1 MSAEETGADA
11 GDDGTYGGRLRVCA
25 WPRREQDGSRVRL
38 IAEPELR
45 GWVIAEDDDVT
56 AFGKPGDVVCHPS
69 KAGPWSSLAG
79 AVKAGLGL
87 EKAHLVFRLDRETSG
102 VVLFAKTEKAASRLQ
117 RAMQD
122 GRILKTYLA
131 VLVGE
136 LRVDTAAGGPGDGG
150 RNAEGG
156 EVFVDQPLGDD
167 EASPVFVKTCV
178 RADGKVARSRFRP
191 LAAAGGF
198 TLAEVKIET
207 GRKHQ
212 IRAHAQW
219 LGFPVVGDKIYGP
232 DARCYLEFIAHGWT
246 PALAERLL
254 LPRQALHCARIALEG
269 NAAGLGAQAWRA
281 PLAEDVRA
289 FVRERMGA
297 EAAAALEAWESA
309 A

>member
-1 MSAEETGADA
+1 MISAGELQAWVFTEDEEVVA
-11 GDDGTYGGRLRVCA
+11 
-25 WPRREQDGSRVRL
+25 
-38 IAEPELR
+38 IN
-45 GWVIAEDDDVT
+45 
-56 AFGKPGDVVCHPS
+56 KPGDVVCHPS

-102 VVLFAKTEKAASRLQ
+102 IVLFAKTEKAASRLQ

-122 GRILKTYLA
+122 GRIRKTYLT
-131 VLVGE
+131 VLAGE
-136 LRVDTAAGGPGDGG
+136 LRVAAGTGEVAAAGM
-150 RNAEGG
+150 AEGD
-156 EVFVDQPLGDD
+156 VWVDQPLGDD

-178 RADGKVARSRFRP
+178 RADGKAARSRFRP
-191 LAAAGGF
+191 LVAAGGF

-232 DARCYLEFIAHGWT
+232 DARCYLEFIDHGWT
-246 PALAERLL
+246 LALAERLL
-254 LPRQALHCARIALEG
+254 HPRQALHCARIALEG

-281 PLAEDVRA
+281 PLAEDLRV
-289 FVRERMGA
+289 FVRGRMG
-297 EAAAALEAWESA
+297 ESAAGVLEAWEGGD
-309 A
+309 